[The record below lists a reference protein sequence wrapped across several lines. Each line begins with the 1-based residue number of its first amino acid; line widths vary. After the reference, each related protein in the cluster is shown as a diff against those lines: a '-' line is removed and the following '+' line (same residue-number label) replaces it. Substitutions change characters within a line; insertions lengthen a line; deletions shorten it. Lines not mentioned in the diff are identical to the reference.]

1 MKQRSAFIT
10 GIAGFAG
17 SYLAEELLDAGYSVS
32 GAVCPGE
39 SLDNIIHI
47 KKRLRLVTL
56 DILDPVRCRQ
66 VLKRLDPDTIFHL
79 AAMASVGKSY
89 EAERMTFLVN
99 FEGSL
104 NIFDAAG
111 SLSHLKSI
119 VFISS
124 ADTYGSFIPRTK
136 TLTEDQPLNPISPYG
151 ISKAAAE
158 AAARYY
164 HRIHGLPVV
173 LVRAFNHSG
182 PRQGDSFVIPAFAR
196 QIARIEAGVQPPV
209 VMTGDT
215 SARRDISDVRDI
227 VRGYRLAAEKGK
239 PGEVY
244 QLCSGRA
251 VSIQTVLNTLLG
263 LSSRKIRHRV
273 DRGRLRKADIPVLRG
288 DNHKATVHLGFRVR
302 YNLRDT
308 LRDTLDYWRAR
319 QEESE
324 HETR

>member
-66 VLKRLDPDTIFHL
+66 VLKRLNTDTIFHL

-136 TLTEDQPLNPISPYG
+136 NLTEDQPLNPISTYC
-151 ISKAAAE
+151 I
-158 AAARYY
+158 
-164 HRIHGLPVV
+164 
-173 LVRAFNHSG
+173 F
-182 PRQGDSFVIPAFAR
+182 
-196 QIARIEAGVQPPV
+196 
-209 VMTGDT
+209 
-215 SARRDISDVRDI
+215 
-227 VRGYRLAAEKGK
+227 
-239 PGEVY
+239 
-244 QLCSGRA
+244 
-251 VSIQTVLNTLLG
+251 
-263 LSSRKIRHRV
+263 
-273 DRGRLRKADIPVLRG
+273 
-288 DNHKATVHLGFRVR
+288 
-302 YNLRDT
+302 
-308 LRDTLDYWRAR
+308 
-319 QEESE
+319 
-324 HETR
+324 

>member
-1 MKQRSAFIT
+1 MKQRLAFIT

-17 SYLAEELLDAGYSVS
+17 SYLAEELLEAGYAVS

-39 SLDNIIHI
+39 PLDNIEHI
-47 KKRLRLVTL
+47 RKQVRLVTL
-56 DILDPVRCRQ
+56 DILDPARCRQ
-66 VLKRLDPDTIFHL
+66 VLAKVKPDYIYHL

-89 EAERMTFLVN
+89 QAERMTFLVN

-104 NIFDAAG
+104 NVFDAAT
-111 SLSHLKSI
+111 SLSRLKSI
-119 VFISS
+119 LFISS
-124 ADTYGSFIPRTK
+124 ADTYGAFSPKTK

-164 HRIHGLPVV
+164 HRVHGLPVV

-182 PRQGDSFVIPAFAR
+182 PRQGDGFVIPAFAR
-196 QIARIEAGVQPPV
+196 QIARIEAGLQPPV

-215 SARRDISDVRDI
+215 SAKRDISDVRDI

-239 PGEVY
+239 PGEIY
-244 QLCSGRA
+244 QLCTGRA
-251 VSIQTVLNTLLG
+251 VSIQTVLNMLVG

-273 DRGRLRKADIPVLRG
+273 DRGRLRKAEIPVLRG
-288 DNHKATVHLGFRVR
+288 DNHKATIQLGYRVR

-308 LRDTLDYWRAR
+308 LRDTLNFWRAR
-319 QEESE
+319 HEESK
-324 HETR
+324 HKAR